1 MAEVK
6 NQEKRPQ
13 SVLKKRR
20 RGSSVPTSLVIV
32 LLILALVMGGLGGF
46 ALARGTDPARK
57 ELAQLRERSTNMENI
72 LTSIGFTVG
81 EDDPDTWVM
90 NDGELSE
97 EDALAAISSDGEG
110 GEAESESGDV
120 ADLFNDDAV
129 LSGALSE
136 DQDTVVVA
144 EFAGGNVTSDE
155 VIPVYNEE
163 ITNMI
168 LQGEDAEEVAG
179 SVLQDVITQ
188 AVGQKLMLKE
198 AREMGLDKLTDA
210 DNAEIEASAQAE
222 YDNNLSFAKDV
233 VADDDMSEEEITAAA
248 EAYLKEES
256 GITLESLIQDAR
268 KNWLEEKY
276 RQAVLTDISVS
287 DEEIQA
293 HYAELLEQQKAD
305 FDEVPDNFFYSHLYG
320 AVVVYNPDG
329 FRAVRDILIPFD
341 SAEDGDLAE
350 DLMEEMAALDINTQ
364 ADEYNEAK
372 EQLDALYAPL
382 EEIANEALEKLNGGA
397 SFADLMDEYGCS
409 EELASEPL
417 RSQGYYIN
425 SESVLISS
433 EYVEGSMMLE
443 TAGEISTPLR
453 SGQGL
458 HLVQYLGE
466 VAPGEVPLDDV
477 KQAVSAEVL
486 SEKEEEAYVEH
497 MNELIDKANVKY
509 YTDRLQ

>member
-46 ALARGTDPARK
+46 ALARSTDPARR
-57 ELAQLRERSTNMENI
+57 ELAQLRERNTNMENI

-81 EDDPDTWVM
+81 EDDPDSWVM

-97 EDALAAISSDGEG
+97 EDALAAISSDGEEDD
-110 GEAESESGDV
+110 GETVDDV
-120 ADLFNDDAV
+120 ADLFDDDAV
-129 LSGALSE
+129 LSGTLSE

-144 EFAGGNVTSDE
+144 EFKGGTVTSDE
-155 VIPVYNEE
+155 VIPAYNEE

-168 LQGEDAEEVAG
+168 LQGEDAEEIAG
-179 SVLQDVITQ
+179 SVLQDVVTQ

-198 AREMGLDKLTDA
+198 ARDMGLDKLTDA
-210 DNAEIEASAQAE
+210 DTAEIEAAAQAE
-222 YDNNLSFAKDV
+222 YDGNLSFARDV
-233 VADDDMSEEEITAAA
+233 VADEGMSEEEIAAAA

-256 GITLESLIQDAR
+256 GITLNSLIQDAKER
-268 KNWLEEKY
+268 WLEEKY
-276 RQAVLTDISVS
+276 RQTVVTDISVT
-287 DEEIQA
+287 DEEVQA
-293 HYAELLEQQKAD
+293 HYSELLEQQKAD

-320 AVVVYNPDG
+320 GVVVYNPEG

-341 SAEDGDLAE
+341 SAEDGELAE
-350 DLMEEMAALDINTQ
+350 DLMDEMAGLDINTQ

-382 EEIANEALEKLNGGA
+382 DKIAEEALEKLNGGA
-397 SFADLMDEYGCS
+397 SFAELMDEYGCS
-409 EELASEPL
+409 EDLASEPL

-425 SESVLISS
+425 SDSVLISS

-443 TAGEISTPLR
+443 TAGQISTPLR

-466 VAPGEVPLDDV
+466 VAPGEVPLEDV

-486 SEKEEEAYVEH
+486 AEKEEEAYIAH
-497 MNELIDKANVKY
+497 MNDLIDKANVKY